1 MYYPFILGTYVS
13 GLLIYLV
20 IVLAF
25 LAAGIVGGWLVYKK
39 AGKEGWAAIIPVY
52 TSYVLYEIT
61 WGNGVLGLIY
71 VGLVVIGALDW
82 PIIGSLCLLVGAVLK
97 IVTAYKLAKSFGKG
111 IPFTIGLALLSPIF
125 LLILGLSK
133 DTYKGVPQDGYTYDD
148 LKSKIS
154 AHMNS
159 DAPANDSARPD
170 STSNSSQTDTDSS
183 TEHED
188 AAPSTQPDAEEATEN
203 ADTQSATQPEEK
215 TAGE

>member
-1 MYYPFILGTYVS
+1 MPLTVQWYPLFS
-13 GLLIYLV
+13 
-20 IVLAF
+20 
-25 LAAGIVGGWLVYKK
+25 
-39 AGKEGWAAIIPVY
+39 IPNYQRSHV
-52 TSYVLYEIT
+52 
-61 WGNGVLGLIY
+61 
-71 VGLVVIGALDW
+71 
-82 PIIGSLCLLVGAVLK
+82 
-97 IVTAYKLAKSFGKG
+97 
-111 IPFTIGLALLSPIF
+111 LALLSPIF

-133 DTYKGVPQDGYTYDD
+133 DKYKGVPQDGYTYDD

-183 TEHED
+183 IEHED